1 MLLKSLELHG
11 FKSFPDKITLR
22 FGNGITAVVGP
33 NGSGKSNISDAVRWV
48 LGEQSTKSL
57 RGAKMEDVIF
67 SGTSSRRAQGFAEV
81 TLVIDNSDRRLSL
94 DTDEVAVT
102 RRYYRSGESEYQLN
116 RATVRLKD
124 IHELFMDTGL
134 GRDGYS
140 IIGQGRIAD
149 IVSSRSED
157 RREIF
162 EEAAGISKFRYRKE
176 EASRRLDKAEE
187 NLVRLR
193 DILAE
198 LEAQIGPLA
207 EQSEKAQKFLVL
219 AAEKETL
226 EIGLWLHALERS
238 KNALREQERKIAVAN
253 GQYEDLARHLTDIE
267 AEVERVYEQT
277 QKITVQI
284 DEIRR
289 SAETREEQA
298 ARAESDAA
306 VLENTIFHN
315 GNMLE
320 KLGQDLEAIRGAG
333 RSIETE
339 IARRRENIKS
349 TKQRAEEKKDEFFAL
364 QASLS
369 SLTEE
374 SGEHTKRLD
383 ELRRRSNELTAKAA
397 NARVEAVG
405 AETALSQ
412 LRQRGGSVDAALA
425 EKQDYIEKLTGETEA
440 AKADLRE
447 TEETLLALSNTIKG
461 YAMRVSSREEKA
473 AGARAAAEK
482 LSLSVRE
489 KQSRISVLTRMEQN
503 LEGFAHSVKAVMQ
516 ASEAGR
522 LGGIHGPVSRL
533 ITTEKKY
540 AAAIEIALGAAMQN
554 IVVSSEGDAKRA
566 IGFLKTA
573 GVGRATF
580 LPVTTIRGRT
590 LNERGLSDC
599 FGFVGVASDLVSFDP
614 QYREIAQ
621 SLLGRTVV
629 AEELDSAVNIARQ
642 YGYRFRV
649 VTLDGQVVNAGG
661 SLTGGSMAKSA
672 GLLSRAAEIDG
683 LKAQC
688 AKTEEE
694 HRRALQALKA
704 AEEELSSAKA
714 DSLGAEGE
722 YATAG
727 EDKIRLE
734 AELRRLSQLVSAA
747 ENDISGLEAER
758 ADSKGRMDA
767 LTARLQAAK
776 ELEEKLLAEVQAC
789 DGEIDSLTGEGAR
802 LSEKR
807 EALLEALSAA
817 RAEIASLEQ
826 EIESEEKAVEELG
839 VRGESEEA
847 RVAGVQ
853 QEISRIEA
861 ENEAARGKIAELRE
875 SAEALRQSGRQS
887 EARISGLRGE
897 QASLEE
903 KSRSLRALEKEK
915 SCEREKLSGELA
927 RLTEQRA
934 AMHKDYDD
942 VQKKLYDEYGLTRH
956 EAEQKGIVIEEPQ
969 KAQRRLTELKNQI
982 RALGS
987 VNVAA
992 IDQYKEV
999 SERYE
1004 FMSTQISDVENSRD
1018 ELLRIIRDLTL
1029 NMKKLFE
1036 ERFAAINSQFGVIFR
1051 DLFGGGSAELR
1062 LADPSDVLESGID
1075 MLIQPPGKNVQNIDL
1090 FSGGEKALTAIAL
1103 YFAILRVSPSPFCIL
1118 DEIEAALDDVNVDR
1132 FAGYRR
1138 RMCGATQF
1146 IAITHRRGTM
1156 EEADMLYGVTMQEE
1170 GVSKLLSLNASE
1182 VSSRLGLK

>member
-22 FGNGITAVVGP
+22 FGSGITAVVGP

-81 TLVIDNSDRRLSL
+81 TLTIDNSDRRLPL

-124 IHELFMDTGL
+124 VHELFMDTGL

-198 LEAQIGPLA
+198 LEAQLGPLA

-219 AAEKETL
+219 ASEKETL

-238 KNALREQERKIAVAN
+238 KNALREQERKITVAN

-267 AEVERVYEQT
+267 AEAERVYEQT
-277 QKITVQI
+277 QQIAVQI
-284 DEIRR
+284 DEVRR
-289 SAETREEQA
+289 SAEAREEQA

-306 VLENTIFHN
+306 VLQNTIFHN

-320 KLGQDLEAIRGAG
+320 KLRQDLEAIRGAG

-339 IARRRENIKS
+339 IARRREAIEGARR
-349 TKQRAEEKKDEFFAL
+349 RAEEKKGEFLSL
-364 QASLS
+364 QGSLS
-369 SLTEE
+369 SLAEE

-383 ELRRRSNELTAKAA
+383 ELRRLSNELTAKAA

-405 AETALSQ
+405 AETALAQ

-425 EKQDYIEKLTGETEA
+425 EKQAYIEKLRGEASAVES
-440 AKADLRE
+440 DLRG
-447 TEETLLALSNTIKG
+447 TEEALLALSNTIKG

-473 AGARAAAEK
+473 AAARAAAEK

-489 KQSRISVLTRMEQN
+489 KQSRISMLTRMEQN
-503 LEGFAHSVKAVMQ
+503 LEGFAHSVRAVMQ

-533 ITTEKKY
+533 ITTEKQY

-566 IGFLKTA
+566 IGFLKSA

-599 FGFVGVASDLVSFDP
+599 FGFVGIASELVSFDP

-672 GLLSRAAEIDG
+672 GLLSRAAEIEG

-694 HRRALQALKA
+694 HKRALQTLKA
-704 AEEELSSAKA
+704 AEEELSSARA

-734 AELRRLSQLVSAA
+734 AEQKRLLELISAA
-747 ENDISGLEAER
+747 ENDISGLEAEKTD
-758 ADSKGRMDA
+758 AAGRVA
-767 LTARLQAAK
+767 QLASRLQAAK
-776 ELEEKLLAEVQAC
+776 ELEEKLLEEARGC
-789 DGEIDSLTGEGAR
+789 DGEIDSLTGTGAE
-802 LSEKR
+802 LAKKR
-807 EALLEALSAA
+807 EALLEALSSA
-817 RAEIASLEQ
+817 RAGIASLEQ

-839 VRGESEEA
+839 VRGQSEEA
-847 RVAGVQ
+847 RVFGVQ
-853 QEISRIEA
+853 QEMARIDA
-861 ENEAARGKIAELRE
+861 ENEAARKKIDEL
-875 SAEALRQSGRQS
+875 AQTAQDLRQSGRKS
-887 EARISGLRGE
+887 EETINGLRQE

-915 SCEREKLSGELA
+915 SYEREKVSGELA

-934 AMHKDYDD
+934 SMHRDHDD
-942 VQKKLYDEYGLTRH
+942 VLKKLYDEYGLTRH

-999 SERYE
+999 SGRYE
-1004 FMSTQISDVENSRD
+1004 FMNAQISDVEKSRG
-1018 ELLRIIRDLTL
+1018 ELLRIIHDLTL

-1132 FAGYRR
+1132 FAGYLR
-1138 RMCGATQF
+1138 RMCGNTQF

-1156 EEADMLYGVTMQEE
+1156 EEADILYGVTMQEE
-1170 GVSKLLSLNASE
+1170 GVSKLLFLNASE

>member
-425 EKQDYIEKLTGETEA
+425 EKQDYIEKLTG
-440 AKADLRE
+440 
-447 TEETLLALSNTIKG
+447 
-461 YAMRVSSREEKA
+461 
-473 AGARAAAEK
+473 
-482 LSLSVRE
+482 
-489 KQSRISVLTRMEQN
+489 
-503 LEGFAHSVKAVMQ
+503 
-516 ASEAGR
+516 
-522 LGGIHGPVSRL
+522 
-533 ITTEKKY
+533 
-540 AAAIEIALGAAMQN
+540 
-554 IVVSSEGDAKRA
+554 
-566 IGFLKTA
+566 
-573 GVGRATF
+573 
-580 LPVTTIRGRT
+580 
-590 LNERGLSDC
+590 
-599 FGFVGVASDLVSFDP
+599 
-614 QYREIAQ
+614 
-621 SLLGRTVV
+621 
-629 AEELDSAVNIARQ
+629 
-642 YGYRFRV
+642 
-649 VTLDGQVVNAGG
+649 
-661 SLTGGSMAKSA
+661 
-672 GLLSRAAEIDG
+672 
-683 LKAQC
+683 
-688 AKTEEE
+688 
-694 HRRALQALKA
+694 
-704 AEEELSSAKA
+704 
-714 DSLGAEGE
+714 
-722 YATAG
+722 
-727 EDKIRLE
+727 
-734 AELRRLSQLVSAA
+734 
-747 ENDISGLEAER
+747 
-758 ADSKGRMDA
+758 
-767 LTARLQAAK
+767 
-776 ELEEKLLAEVQAC
+776 
-789 DGEIDSLTGEGAR
+789 
-802 LSEKR
+802 
-807 EALLEALSAA
+807 
-817 RAEIASLEQ
+817 
-826 EIESEEKAVEELG
+826 
-839 VRGESEEA
+839 
-847 RVAGVQ
+847 
-853 QEISRIEA
+853 
-861 ENEAARGKIAELRE
+861 
-875 SAEALRQSGRQS
+875 
-887 EARISGLRGE
+887 
-897 QASLEE
+897 
-903 KSRSLRALEKEK
+903 
-915 SCEREKLSGELA
+915 
-927 RLTEQRA
+927 
-934 AMHKDYDD
+934 
-942 VQKKLYDEYGLTRH
+942 
-956 EAEQKGIVIEEPQ
+956 
-969 KAQRRLTELKNQI
+969 
-982 RALGS
+982 
-987 VNVAA
+987 
-992 IDQYKEV
+992 
-999 SERYE
+999 
-1004 FMSTQISDVENSRD
+1004 
-1018 ELLRIIRDLTL
+1018 
-1029 NMKKLFE
+1029 
-1036 ERFAAINSQFGVIFR
+1036 
-1051 DLFGGGSAELR
+1051 
-1062 LADPSDVLESGID
+1062 
-1075 MLIQPPGKNVQNIDL
+1075 
-1090 FSGGEKALTAIAL
+1090 
-1103 YFAILRVSPSPFCIL
+1103 
-1118 DEIEAALDDVNVDR
+1118 
-1132 FAGYRR
+1132 
-1138 RMCGATQF
+1138 
-1146 IAITHRRGTM
+1146 
-1156 EEADMLYGVTMQEE
+1156 
-1170 GVSKLLSLNASE
+1170 
-1182 VSSRLGLK
+1182 